1 MDIERKTEKYF
12 SISGCHEL
20 AISVVINLPEASCLP
35 AYFAHK
41 STFIEN
47 CSQIYLS
54 NLSASLLA
62 EIIHPRW

>member
-20 AISVVINLPEASCLP
+20 AISVVINLPEAS
-35 AYFAHK
+35 AYRHILYTKAH
-41 STFIEN
+41 
-47 CSQIYLS
+47 LS
-54 NLSASLLA
+54 KTVLKYIFLTSRRASA